1 MLTIFLQAAPQE
13 GSMTPTLI
21 MMGLMFVAFYFL
33 MIRPQMR
40 KQKQEKGFQESLKV
54 GSRVVT
60 TSGMHGRIAQ
70 ILEDGVII
78 ETLSGKLK
86 FEKAAISREFTAN
99 RFPDAKNAKE
109 ETKTEE
115 KK

>member
-1 MLTIFLQAAPQE
+1 MLTIFLQAAPSQ
-13 GSMTPTLI
+13 GSMTPTLL

-40 KQKQEKGFQESLKV
+40 KQKQERNFQDTLKV

-60 TSGMHGRIAQ
+60 TSGLHGRIAQ
-70 ILEDGVII
+70 IQEDGIVI

-86 FEKAAISREFTAN
+86 FEKSAISREFTSA
-99 RFPDAKNAKE
+99 RFPEQKA
-109 ETKTEE
+109 EE

>member
-1 MLTIFLQAAPQE
+1 MITIFLQASPPD
-13 GSMTPTLI
+13 SMMPTLL
-21 MMGLMFVAFYFL
+21 MMGAMFVGFYFL

-40 KQKQEKGFQESLKV
+40 KQKQEKNFQDNLKV

-60 TSGMHGRIAQ
+60 TSGLHGRIAQ
-70 ILEDGVII
+70 IQDDGVVI

-86 FEKAAISREFTAN
+86 FEKAAISREFTQQ
-99 RFPDAKNAKE
+99 RFPDSA
-109 ETKTEE
+109 TDE